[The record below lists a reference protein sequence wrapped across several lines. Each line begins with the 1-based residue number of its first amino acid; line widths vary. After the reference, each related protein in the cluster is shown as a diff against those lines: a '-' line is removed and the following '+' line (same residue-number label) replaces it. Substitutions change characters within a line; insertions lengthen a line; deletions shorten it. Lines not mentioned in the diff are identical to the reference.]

1 MKQVYPW
8 IMDRLPLLMYEK
20 NIVLFIDFPS
30 ELRFKNE
37 SQRILFGEDIIF
49 SFKDYARCN
58 DKKRCGEMPCKKRR
72 FHSMQTLGTV

>member
-49 SFKDYARCN
+49 SFKEYY
-58 DKKRCGEMPCKKRR
+58 G
-72 FHSMQTLGTV
+72 